1 MALAPYLT
9 GDCVLATWQYCPVT
23 CWQSS
28 QGGWVVGGAVVLVGG
43 EVVPGDVVFVGG
55 EVVGVE
61 NPQSGN
67 VSVFE

>member
-1 MALAPYLT
+1 
-9 GDCVLATWQYCPVT
+9 VT
-23 CWQSS
+23 SWQSS

>member
-1 MALAPYLT
+1 
-9 GDCVLATWQYCPVT
+9 
-23 CWQSS
+23 
-28 QGGWVVGGAVVLVGG
+28 LVGG